1 MSGVIVVE
9 TASNK
14 KAEETQVTPPGGRP
28 RNPGDELGSDR
39 VIKEEIPASRG
50 GEADS
55 TEAKGGRELSG
66 QTGHR
71 APGTQL

>member
-9 TASNK
+9 TRKMRKLESLH
-14 KAEETQVTPPGGRP
+14 PGGRP

-39 VIKEEIPASRG
+39 VIKEEIPASQG

-55 TEAKGGRELSG
+55 TDAKGGRELSG